1 MSAQL
6 TAVTF
11 DLGGVLIDWN
21 PRYLYRKL
29 FGDDAAMERFLS
41 EVATN
46 EWNGTIDSGRS
57 FAGAVADLTTEHP
70 EQAEMIRAYH
80 LRWSEM
86 LGPVFE
92 GTLQIVREVKAA
104 GYRTYAL
111 SNWSA
116 ETFGRTRERFKFLD
130 EMDGILISGEVGIVK
145 PDPAIFREFLRRFDL
160 DPAATVY
167 VDDLEPNVR
176 AAESVGINALLFAGA
191 DRLRADL
198 RELGVPLAG
207 AAAV

>member
-1 MSAQL
+1 MATPV

-21 PRYLYRKL
+21 PRHLYRRL
-29 FGDDAAMERFLS
+29 FDGDEEAMERFLG
-41 EVATN
+41 EVCTL
-46 EWNGTIDSGRS
+46 EWNATMDAGRP
-57 FAGAVADLTTEHP
+57 FAEAVAELAAAHP
-70 EQAEMIRAYH
+70 DQAELIRAYH
-80 LRWSEM
+80 RRWPEM
-86 LGPVFE
+86 LGPAID
-92 GTLQIVREVKAA
+92 GTVAIVREVKAA

-116 ETFGRTRERFKFLD
+116 ETFGMTRERFGFLD
-130 EMDGILISGEVGIVK
+130 ELDGILISGEVRLAK

-167 VDDLEPNVR
+167 IDDWDRNVAS
-176 AAESVGINALLFAGA
+176 AASVGLNAVQFRDP

-198 RELGVPLAG
+198 RAMGLPLAE
-207 AAAV
+207 